1 MDQTQRLAFLNRL
14 VAILRL
20 AFWMISI
27 IAIIFGNLP
36 WGLSMGPLPTFQVAG
51 WPRRYW
57 IYQIEQ
63 PSGNSYY
70 WFSLASLLLNAII
83 LVAVFLLVLFRW
95 RGWFGKDGLWKWSII
110 EILALMLLVGSFQAW
125 LSEREPFRKTM
136 SESSKGRQIS
146 YRKAYW
152 NLERETTR
160 TTAVSIRDLLGTVSL
175 PIDQSIFVQDDPDFR
190 LRGNHP
196 WASSLTLIQAEDED
210 FAYLASNSLLKTVQ
224 IEASELGPQSARWL
238 TALPNL
244 ENLTIRFSGLD
255 DFPME
260 VLSEFK
266 RLRLLDISQT
276 RLPNGVY
283 CGLGSIKSL
292 KRLVVA
298 TNQPPKQFYEA
309 FQHHPNLEVLEFQTS
324 FDRPTLNG
332 GSEDKG
338 ELSINLYDVPKL
350 REIQILG
357 TKRLHLRLRNLPNLG
372 HFHRDQVAENN
383 GLRTIDLPVEL
394 LTCEI
399 EDCPA
404 LELKARVELNSGSH
418 YQFKNLERLN
428 VDAYCDNDTAALKHF
443 MRGLGKRVATEIEL
457 GVWSKG
463 TAELD
468 LEDLPANLYALKLYV
483 KRKENS
489 IPPESVLKNLTALE
503 IDTEISSDQF
513 QKCLSQGL
521 LLRHLDVEL
530 ADSQFT
536 IEHPLLEHLIVR
548 PIGPYDGSRTVRLKM
563 DVRNCPNLKDIVAR
577 GMIQSSFGI
586 DNAPNLTNIYTNGHP
601 LLHALRGKI
610 ALSQISIDDS
620 FNLVDPQELEF
631 TVKDNRIMY
640 LSLSNV
646 SAEKAETFLTRI
658 RFPEIIILS
667 LNATTIPPISNE
679 VKPLSVGRVFC
690 TSMDVD
696 VRRLEQLLEK
706 RGEYAC
712 TWVIERCA
720 LVCDGETNEIE
731 RASKP
736 TYVPDL
742 ILRDSE
748 LDSSSAQWIAKHLK
762 VHELWIEGCSG
773 SCSKIL
779 GCLDGLPPQLKL
791 EKLDEE
797 MIEALSKIPDT
808 ISIEV
813 PKVLPNAETM
823 DRLKQHRIR
832 LK

>member
-1 MDQTQRLAFLNRL
+1 MDQTQRSAFLNRL

-20 AFWMISI
+20 AFWMIAI

-36 WGLSMGPLPTFQVAG
+36 WGMSMGPGARVQVAG
-51 WPRRYW
+51 WPRCYW
-57 IYQIEQ
+57 ICQIER
-63 PSGNSYY
+63 PSGNFYS
-70 WFSLASLLLNAII
+70 WFSTTSLLINATI
-83 LVAVFLLVLFRW
+83 LTAVLLLVLFRW

-110 EILALMLLVGSFQAW
+110 EILAVMLLVGSFQAW
-125 LSEREPFRKTM
+125 LSERQPLRETM
-136 SESSKGRQIS
+136 NEALKGRQVS
-146 YRKAYW
+146 YRKFYW
-152 NLERETTR
+152 NLESEVALSIALSSRE
-160 TTAVSIRDLLGTVSL
+160 LLGTVCL

-196 WASSLTLIQAEDED
+196 WASSLTLIQAKDED
-210 FAYLASNSLLKTVQ
+210 FAHLASNSLLRTVQ

-260 VLSEFK
+260 VLSGFK
-266 RLRLLDISQT
+266 RLQLLDASQT

-298 TNQPPKQFYEA
+298 TNQPPKQFYDA
-309 FQHHPNLEVLEFQTS
+309 FQHHPNLEILEFQTS
-324 FDRPTLNG
+324 FDRPILNG
-332 GSEDKG
+332 GSEAKG

-357 TKRLHLRLRNLPNLG
+357 TKRLHLRLRNLPKLG
-372 HFHRDQVAENN
+372 HFHRDQVAESN

-404 LELKARVELNSGSH
+404 LELKARVELDSGSH
-418 YQFKNLERLN
+418 YRFKNLGRLN

-443 MRGLGKRVATEIEL
+443 MRGLGKSVATEIEL

-468 LEDLPANLYALKLYV
+468 LGDLPDNLNALKLYV
-483 KRKENS
+483 KRKDNS
-489 IPPESVLKNLTALE
+489 IPSDSILKNLRSLE
-503 IDTEISSDQF
+503 IDTEISPDQF
-513 QKCLSQGL
+513 QRCLSQGML
-521 LLRHLDVEL
+521 LKQLDVEL
-530 ADSQFT
+530 GDSQVT

-586 DNAPNLTNIYTNGHP
+586 DNAPNLTKIYTNGYP

-610 ALSQISIDDS
+610 GLSQISIDDS

-646 SAEKAETFLTRI
+646 STEKAKRFLSDI
-658 RFPEIIILS
+658 RFPEMSILK
-667 LNATTIPPISNE
+667 LNATTIPLISNE
-679 VKPLSVGRVFC
+679 VKPLGVGRVFC

-696 VRRLEQLLEK
+696 VRHLERLIEK
-706 RGEYAC
+706 RGVYGC
-712 TWVIERCA
+712 TWVIERCK
-720 LVCDGETNEIE
+720 LVCHGETDDVE
-731 RASKP
+731 RVSNP

-748 LDSSSAQWIAKHLK
+748 LDDSSAQWIAKHLK
-762 VHELWIEGCSG
+762 VHELWVDGCSG
-773 SCSKIL
+773 SCSKLL

-823 DRLKQHRIR
+823 NRLKQHRIR